1 MASYI
6 VPARI
11 NRTVATKAF
20 FRVRRPLEHAQL
32 VIRAGD
38 AVLFHG
44 KTRDYKPSIMEAAPI
59 TPKMLAAVKP
69 GETLTVSIDPV
80 EEA

>member
-1 MASYI
+1 MLNNTI
-6 VPARI
+6 IMPKR
-11 NRTVATKAF
+11 
-20 FRVRRPLEHAQL
+20 L
-32 VIRAGD
+32 
-38 AVLFHG
+38 
-44 KTRDYKPSIMEAAPI
+44 TRHYKPSIMEAAPI